1 MDFFHQMHPEWQA
14 ALAHT
19 KASLDNIES
28 ELITQAFVPCHG
40 DVMKVFRI
48 PPSAVKV
55 VIFGQDPYPTPG
67 NAMGLA
73 FSITSST
80 AKIPASL
87 RNIYKELESELG
99 KAARNNGDLTHWSEQ
114 GVFLLNRIL
123 TTVPGQSLAHANL
136 GWQSFTDEVAKI
148 LAKLEVI
155 AIFWGN
161 RSADLSHLFAEELVI
176 KSPHPSPLS
185 AYRGFFG
192 SRPFSRVNHILA
204 KQNKP
209 LINW

>member
-19 KASLDNIES
+19 KASLDGIES
-28 ELITQAFVPCHG
+28 ELKIQAFVPSHS
-40 DVMKVFRI
+40 DVMKVFHI

-80 AKIPASL
+80 GKIPASL
-87 RNIYKELESELG
+87 RNIYKELASDLG
-99 KAARNNGDLTHWSEQ
+99 KAARNDGDLTQWSDQ

-123 TTVPGQSLAHANL
+123 TTVPGHSLAHAHI

-148 LAKLEVI
+148 LAELEVI

-161 RSADLSHLFAEELVI
+161 KSADLSHLFSDELVI